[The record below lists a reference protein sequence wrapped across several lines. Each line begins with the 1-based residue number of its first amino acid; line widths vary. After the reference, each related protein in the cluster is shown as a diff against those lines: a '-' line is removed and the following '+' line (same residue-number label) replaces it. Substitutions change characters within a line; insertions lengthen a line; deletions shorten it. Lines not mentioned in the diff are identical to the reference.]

1 MSTKVDI
8 VEMIP
13 KKGRRRNRNKNK
25 NRPKSKRNVPRT
37 TPNRIPKNNRRRNR
51 NRGMNYNQGGMI
63 DKFPRG
69 NMQSQNFR
77 SGKVS
82 NENDMEY
89 IGDVVS
95 TSTGFVVLNSYSVNP
110 GQSTVFPWM
119 SKKAILYEKYQFK
132 DLEFI
137 YKPMVS
143 QFASLG
149 TTGKVILSFDY
160 DASDAPPTS
169 KQQMEDTDPSADGMP
184 YEMIC
189 LKMRPRDLHK
199 NSDAKYVRPGGLPG
213 GSDIKT
219 YDCGILNVATSGI
232 EANSGTLGELWVKY
246 NCLLTVP
253 VLEPTNSAPI
263 NHSTS
268 QLVSSAGELLTT
280 GTLHTILFADTSST
294 YGYVNG
300 LGAVNTNGSIVLPP
314 GNYIISA
321 SVYFAASGNS
331 TAYELVLY
339 KNGNYAATNVIQAYP
354 SGANTNTALS
364 SNAFVTVNGTDVIT
378 VQVLSN
384 FTTGTVDVYGTL
396 VIRSA

>member
-8 VEMIP
+8 VEVIP
-13 KKGRRRNRNKNK
+13 KKGRRRNRIKNK
-25 NRPKSKRNVPRT
+25 NRPRSKNNTPRNSS
-37 TPNRIPKNNRRRNR
+37 NRGFTRNRRRIR
-51 NRGMNYNQGGMI
+51 NRAMNYNQGGMV
-63 DKFPRG
+63 DKFPKG
-69 NMQSQNFR
+69 NMQGQNFR
-77 SGKVS
+77 ANKVS

-110 GQSTVFPWM
+110 GQASVFPWM
-119 SKKAILYEKYQFK
+119 YKKAILYEKYQFK
-132 DLEFI
+132 SLEFI

-219 YDCGILNVATSGI
+219 YDCGILNIATSGI

-246 NCLLTVP
+246 NCQLTVP

-263 NHSTS
+263 NRSTS
-268 QLVSSAGELLTT
+268 QLISSAGESLTN
-280 GTLHTILFADTSST
+280 GLPHTILFADTSST
-294 YGYVNG
+294 YGYANG
-300 LGAVNTNGSIVLPP
+300 LGLVNTNGSIVLSP
-314 GNYIISA
+314 GNYVVTPSL
-321 SVYFAASGNS
+321 YFQGTGNS
-331 TAYELVLY
+331 TYYELLIE
-339 KNGNYAATNVIQAYP
+339 KNGSSISFPLTQGNP
-354 SGANTNTALS
+354 SGTYYATMSSTAFIS
-364 SNAFVTVNGTDVIT
+364 CNGTDVIT
-378 VQVLSN
+378 INVISG
-384 FTTGTVDVYGTL
+384 FSTGTMTVYGTL